1 MCFYWGND
9 FLIFVWEKLGCC
21 FPSYSQSC
29 ELYGTFSQVIPK
41 VVNDKETFSQVIPI
55 IMDSTSSFCPLHNC
69 GQFKIRNFEND
80 NPQRLKWIFINSL
93 LVEHNMRM
101 LIIVTHSSCFH
112 SRHLTFEL
120 TDSKAIGLDTAF
132 FAQTPQV

>member
-1 MCFYWGND
+1 M
-9 FLIFVWEKLGCC
+9 
-21 FPSYSQSC
+21 
-29 ELYGTFSQVIPK
+29 
-41 VVNDKETFSQVIPI
+41 NDKETFSHFIPT
-55 IMDSTSSFCPLHNC
+55 IMVSASSFCPLHNC

-101 LIIVTHSSCFH
+101 LMIVTHSSCFH

-132 FAQTPQV
+132 FCTNTAV